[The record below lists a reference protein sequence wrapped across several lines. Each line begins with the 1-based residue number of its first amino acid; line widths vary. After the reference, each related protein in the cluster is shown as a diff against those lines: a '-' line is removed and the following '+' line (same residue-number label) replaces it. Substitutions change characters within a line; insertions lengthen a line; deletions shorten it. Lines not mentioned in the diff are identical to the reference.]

1 MTQQM
6 THQERVSAA
15 LRQEDVD
22 RPPVSMWRHFYGQE
36 TTAEGLAEA
45 MLSFQR
51 RYDWDFMKVNPR
63 ASYHAEAWGVKMRY
77 TGDHP
82 PEVVDTPVRDPGDWQ
97 KLEILD
103 VNQGVLAE
111 QLQAIELIA
120 RGLDGDVPFL
130 ATVFTPCSIA
140 SRLVPSHEVF
150 MEHLRAH
157 TDEVSQA
164 LEVITETFINFSKAC
179 LDRGASGLFF
189 ATTSWATT
197 QRLTEEEYFR
207 FARPYD
213 LKVLNALSQA
223 EFHVLHVCQDNNLLH
238 ALTDYPV
245 HAFNWDARG
254 NGNPSLA
261 EGKALVGD
269 RAVIGGISHRNTLS
283 EATTQELA
291 GEVRGLTA
299 AMGTKGWMLGTGCTY
314 ASATPEVNVQAIR
327 QALQ

>member
-6 THQERVSAA
+6 THRERVSAA
-15 LRQEDVD
+15 LLEEQVD
-22 RPPVSMWRHFYGQE
+22 RPPGSMWRHFFQQE

-45 MLSFQR
+45 MLGFQR

-63 ASYHAEAWGVKMRY
+63 ASYHAEAWGVETRY
-77 TGDHP
+77 TGNQP
-82 PEVVDTPVRDPGDWQ
+82 PEVVGTPVKNPEDWS
-97 KLEILD
+97 KLEVLD

-111 QLQAIELIA
+111 QLHALELIA
-120 RGLDGDVPFL
+120 GGIDPDVPFL
-130 ATVFTPCSIA
+130 ETVFTPCSVA
-140 SRLVPSHEVF
+140 SRLAPSAEVF
-150 MEHLRAH
+150 LEHLRSH
-157 TDEVSQA
+157 TDQVKQG

-197 QRLTEEEYFR
+197 HSLSEEEYVR
-207 FARPYD
+207 FARPCD
-213 LKVLNALSQA
+213 LKVLKALSEA
-223 EFHVLHVCQDNNLLH
+223 EFHILHVCQDNNLLP

-261 EGKALVGD
+261 EGKALIGD
-269 RAVIGGISHRNTLS
+269 RAAIGGIAHRTTLG

-291 GEVRGLTA
+291 GEVRGLRA
-299 AMGTKGWMLGTGCTY
+299 AMGAKGWMLGTGCTY
-314 ASATPEVNVQAIR
+314 ASATPEANVQAIR
-327 QALQ
+327 QALR